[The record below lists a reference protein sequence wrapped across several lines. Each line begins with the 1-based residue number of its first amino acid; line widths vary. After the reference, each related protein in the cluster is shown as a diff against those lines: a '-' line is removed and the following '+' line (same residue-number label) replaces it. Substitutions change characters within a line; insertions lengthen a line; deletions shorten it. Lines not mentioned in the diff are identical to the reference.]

1 MGRRGEDD
9 GREGRL
15 MRAAVSS
22 IVAAVTALLA
32 SSAASAQEWPTRPV
46 KILTLLA
53 AGGAADVLGRAVGEA
68 LALDVKQSVVIDNR
82 PGGGPH

>member
-1 MGRRGEDD
+1 
-9 GREGRL
+9 